1 MKYILLKSDTSKTQR
16 EMDII
21 GIYAEMQDVPDIKG
35 TQLTVSSDDSFWEN
49 RYFEQEAKKEYD
61 LLIKSGMFG
70 EFFPKYSWKW
80 EVDRDDFLE
89 FIRER
94 KNKHSTKIFS

>member
-1 MKYILLKSDTSKTQR
+1 MKHILLKSDTSKTQR
-16 EMDII
+16 EMEII
-21 GIYAEMQDVPDIKG
+21 GIYSQMQDVPDIKG

-61 LLIKSGMFG
+61 LLMKSGMFG

-80 EVDRDDFLE
+80 EVDKYDFLE

-94 KNKHSTKIFS
+94 NNKHSTKIFS